1 MNSRWSNDNVNPVL
15 GTRVQRAAAD
25 IFDGTTT
32 SLFTIGTGR
41 VLVTLIT
48 MQNSIAACDATAN
61 NVKLVANPTTGT
73 STDMCAVLDVASDE
87 INTLYGITGTPADAL
102 VQSGAANSGMVPTQA
117 IGQIIDAGT
126 IDLSSSGDSG
136 AGAADTQTSVDL
148 WYVPIDDGATVVTA

>member
-1 MNSRWSNDNVNPVL
+1 MTRWDNDGTNPRL
-15 GTRVQRAAAD
+15 GKRVQRAAAD

-32 SLFTIGTGR
+32 SLFTVGGGR
-41 VLVTLIT
+41 VLITALT
-48 MQNSIAACDATAN
+48 MQNSVAACDATAN

-102 VQSGAANSGMVPTQA
+102 VQSGAANSGMVPNQA
-117 IGQIIDAGT
+117 ISQVIDVGT

-136 AGAADTQTSVDL
+136 SGGTDVQTSVDL
-148 WYVPIDDGATVVTA
+148 WYIPLDDGATVVTA